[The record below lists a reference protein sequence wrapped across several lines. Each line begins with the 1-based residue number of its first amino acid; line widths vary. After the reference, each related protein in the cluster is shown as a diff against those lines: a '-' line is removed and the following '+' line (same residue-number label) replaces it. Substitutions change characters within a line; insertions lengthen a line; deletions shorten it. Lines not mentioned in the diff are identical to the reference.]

1 MTVFRK
7 AVLERKKNNITG
19 VLFDDTDTRK
29 MKGLLLFMLI
39 MVVSLLFISQK
50 TIKAYTTTKIYSP
63 SKELNSNES
72 CFSFEYE
79 KTKERKFGPGEL
91 VGLSINKKDHLTGV
105 VIHINDVNLLCVKLT
120 KEKNKEIS
128 QIGPGRTIYLWKHEK
143 IWFFYIIRLREAQVY
158 DFF

>member
-143 IWFFYIIRLREAQVY
+143 IWFFLYNKIKGSTGL
-158 DFF
+158 

>member
-91 VGLSINKKDHLTGV
+91 DGLSINKKDHLTGV

-143 IWFFYIIRLREAQVY
+143 IWFFLYNKIKGSTGL
-158 DFF
+158 

>member
-1 MTVFRK
+1 
-7 AVLERKKNNITG
+7 
-19 VLFDDTDTRK
+19 

-143 IWFFYIIRLREAQVY
+143 IWFFLYNKIKGSTGL
-158 DFF
+158 

>member
-19 VLFDDTDTRK
+19 VLFDDTDTGK

-72 CFSFEYE
+72 CFRFEYE

-91 VGLSINKKDHLTGV
+91 VGLSINKKDHLTGG
-105 VIHINDVNLLCVKLT
+105 VIHTNDVNLLCVKLT
-120 KEKNKEIS
+120 KEKNKEVS
-128 QIGPGRTIYLWKHEK
+128 QIGPGRTIYLWRHEK
-143 IWFFYIIRLREAQVY
+143 IWFFLYNKIKGSTGL
-158 DFF
+158 